1 MGDNKKMDF
10 DSFKLKS
17 IDGLQIPCVRL
28 SNNKKSNKT
37 ALILP
42 GYAYPVD
49 GPLLFYTKLLLVEY
63 DFDVITIDYHY
74 NERES
79 FLKLD
84 IKGKDEYF
92 KKDQLFLADQL
103 MDIIK
108 TKSLLLC
115 GKSLGTTAITVMY
128 DHPFIQ
134 SRLSSTSYIWY
145 TPAQAWEKLIRILK
159 NEISPSFLVVGD
171 NDPYYNKKHH
181 RALVELPGYREMII
195 KGAGHLLEEENNM
208 SGSIDNLSS
217 VINRLEKLLKEEFLS
232 V

>member
-1 MGDNKKMDF
+1 MDF

-17 IDGLQIPCVRL
+17 IDGIKVPCVKL
-28 SNNKKSNKT
+28 SNAQQSNKT

-49 GPLLFYTKLLLVEY
+49 GPLLFYTKLLLVEN

-74 NERES
+74 NERDS

-84 IKGKDEYF
+84 DKGKDEYF
-92 KKDQLFLADQL
+92 IKDQLYLADQL
-103 MDIIK
+103 MAIIK
-108 TKSLLLC
+108 TESFLLC

-128 DHPFIQ
+128 DHPLIQ
-134 SRLSSTSYIWY
+134 NRLYSTSYIWY

-171 NDPYYNKKHH
+171 SDPYYNKKNHSG
-181 RALVELPGYREMII
+181 LGKLPGYREMII
-195 KGAGHLLEEENNM
+195 PGAGHMLEKETDM
-208 SGSIDNLSS
+208 PGSINNIHN
-217 VINRLEKLLKEEFLS
+217 VINLLEKLLKEDFLS
-232 V
+232 VKKDL